1 MRVMITGGYGFIGA
15 WIARNLLARGDRVFV
30 YDLKEDPRR
39 LRLILPEEQVKQVA
53 FVPGDVTDLKT
64 LSAAL
69 KQHQIT
75 HIIHLAGLQV
85 PTCRADPMLGAR
97 VNVLG
102 TLVVFEAVKALGDQV
117 KRLVYAS
124 SAAVFGGPDKYPQKI
139 AGGSFDWPLA
149 DDVPLVPS
157 THYGVFK
164 CCNEGNARIY
174 FQDHG
179 ISSIGLRPWT
189 VYGVGRDLGMT
200 SEPTKAIKAV
210 LLGRPYHINFGGW
223 SDFQYVDDVA
233 KAFVQCL
240 ERPYTG
246 AKSYNLRG
254 DVVTL
259 ADYHAALCKVLPE
272 AAKLVTVGTT
282 QIAIAYDLSDA
293 GIERDLG
300 AMPKTGLED
309 GIRETVSIFRQH
321 MAEGRFDASDLDAPK
336 PPPVTVV
343 DEV

>member
-1 MRVMITGGYGFIGA
+1 MRVLITGGYGFIGA
-15 WIARNLLARGDRVFV
+15 WIARNLLARGDQIWVF
-30 YDLKEDPRR
+30 DLREDARR
-39 LRLILPEEQVKQVA
+39 LRLVLPENEVKKVT
-53 FVPGDVTDLKT
+53 FVPGDVTDL
-64 LSAAL
+64 AAL
-69 KQHQIT
+69 KKAIADFAIT
-75 HIIHLAGLQV
+75 HVIHLAGLQV
-85 PTCRADPMLGAR
+85 PTCRADPMLGAK

-102 TLVVFEAVKALGDQV
+102 TLAVFEAVRAAGDQV

-124 SAAVFGGPDKYPQKI
+124 SAAVFGGPDKYP
-139 AGGSFDWPLA
+139 AGPLG
-149 DDVPLVPS
+149 DDVLLTPS
-157 THYGVFK
+157 THYGIFK

-174 FQDHG
+174 FQDNG
-179 ISSIGLRPWT
+179 ISSVGLRPWT

-223 SDFQYVDDVA
+223 TDFQYVDDVA
-233 KAFVQCL
+233 KTFVHSL

-254 DVVTL
+254 AVVTV
-259 ADYHAALCKVLPE
+259 ADFVKALCEVLPD

-300 AMPKTGLED
+300 PMPKTPLAA
-309 GIRETVSIFRQH
+309 GIRETVEIFKQLH
-321 MAEGRFDASDLDAPK
+321 AEGRLDTSDLDAPK
-336 PPPVTVV
+336 AAPVTVA
-343 DEV
+343 DEP

>member
-1 MRVMITGGYGFIGA
+1 MRVLITGGYGFIGA
-15 WIARNLLARGDRVFV
+15 WIARNLLAQGDSVFV

-39 LRLILPEEQVKQVA
+39 LRLILPEAEVKKVN
-53 FVPGDVTDLKT
+53 FVPGDVTDLP
-64 LSAAL
+64 AL
-69 KQHQIT
+69 RKAIADHGIT

-85 PTCRADPMLGAR
+85 PTCRADPMLGAK

-102 TLVVFEAVKALGDQV
+102 TLAVFEAVKAAGGQV
-117 KRLVYAS
+117 QRLVYAS
-124 SAAVFGGPDKYPQKI
+124 SAAVFGGPDKYS
-139 AGGSFDWPLA
+139 AGSLG
-149 DDVPLVPS
+149 DDVLLVPS

-174 FQDHG
+174 FQDSG
-179 ISSIGLRPWT
+179 ISSVGLRPWT

-210 LLGRPYHINFGGW
+210 LLGRAYQISFGGW
-223 SDFQYVDDVA
+223 TDFQYVDDVA
-233 KAFVQCL
+233 KAFVLCL

-254 DVVTL
+254 AVVTL
-259 ADYHAALCKVLPE
+259 ADFHKVLTKVLPE
-272 AAKLVTVGTT
+272 AEKLVTVGKT

-300 AMPKTGLED
+300 PMPKTPLEA
-309 GIRETVSIFRQH
+309 GIRETVAIFKQLH
-321 MAEGRFDASDLDAPK
+321 AEGRLDTSDLDAPK
-336 PPPVTVV
+336 PAPVTVA
-343 DEV
+343 DEP